1 MKYLAKD
8 NPELQTMYENFKNL
22 RQQKGIS
29 ILELSLRTD
38 VSVYALRNLEK
49 A

>member
-8 NPELQTMYENFKNL
+8 NPELQTMCENFKNL